1 MVLREFKRF
10 DFFSVCTTGSALFR
24 VLFTI
29 LAMLAAAPIGA
40 LAGSVSIPMNDK
52 GAASYTPIM
61 WTSTLRALSAPT
73 I

>member
-1 MVLREFKRF
+1 MY
-10 DFFSVCTTGSALFR
+10 TGSALFR

-29 LAMLAAAPIGA
+29 LAMLAAAPIDA
-40 LAGSVSIPMNDK
+40 LAGSVSISINEK
-52 GAASYTPIM
+52 GAAIYTPIV